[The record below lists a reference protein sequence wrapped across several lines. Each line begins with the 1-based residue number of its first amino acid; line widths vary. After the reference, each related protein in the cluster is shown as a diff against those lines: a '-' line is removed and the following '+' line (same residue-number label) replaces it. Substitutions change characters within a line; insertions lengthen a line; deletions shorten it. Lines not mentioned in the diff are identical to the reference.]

1 MTKNDE
7 LICITLGLDILLIT
21 IVLTQSLNIFLI
33 SSFCVKKAQFKEG
46 ADAAAEVA

>member
-1 MTKNDE
+1 MRLVNSKYGNN
-7 LICITLGLDILLIT
+7 
-21 IVLTQSLNIFLI
+21 TQSLNIFLI